1 MIRLNRDI
9 EAHGVLEPLPKFE
22 PGQLV
27 RHKRYGYRGLVVDF
41 DVVCGASDEWYQS
54 NKTQPNRKQP
64 WYHVLVHGTDST
76 TYAAE
81 GNLLA
86 DESREPI
93 DHPLVAHFFAE
104 FENDRYVRNARPWPK
119 A

>member
-9 EAHGVLEPLPKFE
+9 ENDAKLEPLPKFE
-22 PGQLV
+22 RGQLV

-41 DVVCGASDEWYQS
+41 DTVCTAGDEWYKS

-64 WYHVLVHGTDST
+64 WYHVLVHGTGDT

-81 GNLLA
+81 ENLLA

-93 DHPLVAHFFAE
+93 DHPLVAHFFSE
-104 FENDRYVRNARPWPK
+104 FVDGRYPRNDKPWPG
-119 A
+119 